1 MKSLL
6 LVAICLGIAAA
17 CIALVETAS
26 SIVRGLAG

>member
-1 MKSLL
+1 MKAIAIV
-6 LVAICLGIAAA
+6 LVCLAIATA

>member
-1 MKSLL
+1 MKALCW
-6 LVAICLGIAAA
+6 VAFCLGVAAA